1 MVRITNLSSF
11 SCLGTRSNQ
20 EDYIIASLEE
30 SNRIFI
36 LCDGM
41 GGHRHGEIASKTIAE
56 AVFSYL
62 KELNPGEYEP
72 VNLQEAVDYA
82 SGILS
87 QNYNSDV
94 EKPMGTTLVVV
105 AINKMSVLI
114 GHIGDSRCYKFDKDA
129 NIVFRTKDHS
139 KVQEAVD
146 AEILTEEEAW
156 GNPHKNILTRCLMAG
171 KTDVKIDV
179 DTMDIEDGDTLLLC
193 SDGVTDALKDKQ
205 IRSILMNRS
214 IDDAAELINTEC
226 EINSHD
232 NYSGI
237 IISLS
242 QDEPNIPKRKETTS
256 NIGNHPEQELNGMSI
271 CHYCGNRISKNSQFC
286 PSCGK
291 RAASADSHTSFPVNS
306 ISDKFIKPINYKQL
320 IKKYSPILYTASG
333 IVIGFLSA
341 WGIGVLDSPEPI
353 VINPVHPNEND
364 FNEHQFSGF
373 INDVCRIDGIN
384 HTDSIL
390 QKDSLQ
396 IQYQEFLQ
404 NIHKNVDIK

>member
-11 SCLGTRSNQ
+11 SCLGARSNQ

-41 GGHRHGEIASKTIAE
+41 GGHNHGEIASKTIAE
-56 AVFSYL
+56 AVFCYL
-62 KELNPGEYEP
+62 KELNLDEYEP
-72 VNLQEAVDYA
+72 SNLQDAVDYA
-82 SGILS
+82 SEILS
-87 QNYNSDV
+87 QNYCCN
-94 EKPMGTTLVVV
+94 EGKPMGTTIVIVV
-105 AINKMSVLI
+105 INKMSILI
-114 GHIGDSRCYKFDKDA
+114 GHIGDSRCYRFDKDA
-129 NIVFRTKDHS
+129 NIIFRTKDHS

-171 KTDVKIDV
+171 NTNVKIDV
-179 DTMDIEDGDTLLLC
+179 DTIDIENGDTLLLC
-193 SDGVTDALKDKQ
+193 SDGVTDALKDNQ

-214 IDDAAELINTEC
+214 IDDAAKIINSEC

-242 QDEPNIPKRKETTS
+242 QDEPNIPKKKETIS
-256 NIGNHPEQELNGMSI
+256 NIGNHPEHESSEISI
-271 CHYCGNRISKNSQFC
+271 CSYCGQKISRHSQFC

-291 RAASADSHTSFPVNS
+291 RTASADSHTSFLVNS
-306 ISDKFIKPINYKQL
+306 ISDKFTKTINYKQL

-341 WGIGVLDSPEPI
+341 WGIGVCDSPDPI